1 MSNND
6 MKINVPLSKEAALSL
21 KAGDRVLLSGT
32 IYTARDQ
39 AHKRM
44 CADLDNPPFDF
55 EGAVIYYAGPS
66 PAPMGKPIGSVGPT
80 TSYRMDDFAPVLMD
94 AGVLGMIGKG
104 ERNQSVIDSIIKN
117 KAVYFLAGGGFG
129 ALLASKVKSAKV
141 IAYDDL
147 GAEAI
152 RELEV
157 VDFPVI
163 VGVDAF
169 GNTVLKGGK

>member
-1 MSNND
+1 MNND
-6 MKINVPLSKEAALSL
+6 IKVTLPLTKEQTLSF
-21 KAGDRVLLSGT
+21 KAGDRLLLTGK

-44 CADLDNPPFDF
+44 CADLDNPPFEF
-55 EGAVIYYAGPS
+55 PGAVIYYAGPS
-66 PAPMGKPIGSVGPT
+66 PAPEGKPIGAVGPT
-80 TSYRMDDFAPVLMD
+80 TSYRMDAFAPSLMD
-94 AGVLGMIGKG
+94 CGVLGMIGKG
-104 ERNQSVIDSIIKN
+104 NRDENVIESIKKN
-117 KAVYFLAGGGFG
+117 KAVYLLAGGGFG

-141 IAYDDL
+141 IAYEDL

-163 VGVDAF
+163 VGIDAL
-169 GNTVLKGGK
+169 GKSALK

>member
-1 MSNND
+1 MQD
-6 MKINVPLSKEAALSL
+6 VKVTLPLTIEKTKSL
-21 KAGDRVLLSGT
+21 KAGDRVALSGT

-44 CADLDNPPFDF
+44 CADIANPPFDF
-55 EGAVIYYAGPS
+55 KGAVIYYAGPS
-66 PAPMGKPIGSVGPT
+66 PAKEGQPIGSVGPT
-80 TSYRMDDFAPVLMD
+80 TSYRMDAFAPTLLD

-104 ERNQSVIDSIIKN
+104 SRDSGVVTSIKKN
-117 KAVYFLAGGGFG
+117 KGIYFLAGGGFG

-152 RELEV
+152 RELV
-157 VDFPVI
+157 VEDFPVI
-163 VGVDAF
+163 VGIDAL
-169 GNTVLKGGK
+169 GNSALK